1 MRFRAITAALAML
14 ATPAIAHAQTR
25 AIDAINERQ
34 LLAELNT
41 ARTNPLGYRQG
52 LRQYRGFFHANLLR
66 YPGLD
71 LDIATEEGVKV
82 VDETIA
88 YLGHQQALG
97 QVQPSAL
104 LRAAAAEHL
113 ADQART
119 GGEGHAGSDGSSPGL
134 RVKRLG
140 GGAYV
145 AEIISYGSIDAIDA
159 MRQLIVDDGVADRGH
174 RSIIYS
180 GELHYAGAACG
191 PHPRYRTMC
200 VIDLAITAD
209 GRYPADAARYASR

>member
-1 MRFRAITAALAML
+1 MRFVTKVMAAALSILPAA
-14 ATPAIAHAQTR
+14 ATARGQP
-25 AIDAINERQ
+25 IDDRK
-34 LLAELNT
+34 LLAELNAARSDPT
-41 ARTNPLGYRQG
+41 AYARG
-52 LRQYRGFFHANLLR
+52 LQQYRGYFHANLLR

-71 LDIATEEGVKV
+71 ADIETEEGVKV

-88 YLGHQQALG
+88 YLRRQPSLD

-113 ADQART
+113 ADQQHSGAV
-119 GGEGHAGSDGSSPGL
+119 GHAGSDGSSPGL

-145 AEIISYGSIDAIDA
+145 AEVIAYGSIDAVDA

-174 RSIIYS
+174 RSILYS
-180 GELHYAGAACG
+180 AELRYAGAVCG
-191 PHPRYRTMC
+191 PHPVYRTMC
-200 VIDLAITAD
+200 VIDLGITPD
-209 GRYPADAARYASR
+209 GRDPQASMHYAAR